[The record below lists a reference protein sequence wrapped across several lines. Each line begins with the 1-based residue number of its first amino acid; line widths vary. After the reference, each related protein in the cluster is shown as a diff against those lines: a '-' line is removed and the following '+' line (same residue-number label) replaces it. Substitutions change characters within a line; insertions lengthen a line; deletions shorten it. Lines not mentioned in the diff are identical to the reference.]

1 MRLLQQTEDQMMSCK
16 IFTRKIYA
24 SLGSS
29 ALNAV
34 SAVLLLVLL
43 YWRVFESMEPTD
55 MSYLTFLTGN

>member
-1 MRLLQQTEDQMMSCK
+1 MMSCK